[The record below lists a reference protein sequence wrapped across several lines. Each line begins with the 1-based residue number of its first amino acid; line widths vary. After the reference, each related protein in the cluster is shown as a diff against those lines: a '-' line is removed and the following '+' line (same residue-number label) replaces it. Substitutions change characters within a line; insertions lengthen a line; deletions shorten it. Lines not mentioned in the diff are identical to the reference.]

1 MERRR
6 RRSRLSVEGDGA
18 TTGRGGS
25 GAIMAVRSVV
35 DAESAMA
42 VARSSRSAAATPR
55 TGAEIRAAFLS
66 FYEERG
72 HKVMASASLIPEDPT
87 VLLTIAG
94 MLPFKPVFL
103 GQQKRPAPRATSS
116 QKCIRTNDIVGER
129 SSTLV
134 AKNIASS

>member
-6 RRSRLSVEGDGA
+6 RRSRLSVAGDGA

-25 GAIMAVRSVV
+25 GAIMAVPSVV
-35 DAESAMA
+35 NAESAMA

-103 GQQKRPAPRATSS
+103 CLLYTSPSPRDATLSRMPSS
-116 QKCIRTNDIVGER
+116 
-129 SSTLV
+129 
-134 AKNIASS
+134 A